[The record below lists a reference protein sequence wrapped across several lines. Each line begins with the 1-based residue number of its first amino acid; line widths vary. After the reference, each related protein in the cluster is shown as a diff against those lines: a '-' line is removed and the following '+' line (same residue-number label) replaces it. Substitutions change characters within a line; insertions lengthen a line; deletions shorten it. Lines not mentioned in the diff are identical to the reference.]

1 MQRCK
6 RRVGG
11 GAVLGG
17 TGFNPTARAVGFKR
31 LLEAGTPLEA
41 MGPGDL
47 RKREDGGE
55 SKEDK

>member
-1 MQRCK
+1 M
-6 RRVGG
+6 
-11 GAVLGG
+11 LGG

-47 RKREDGGE
+47 REREDGGE